1 MKSVLD
7 AVDFGVLLLNK
18 DGTVELA
25 NRWIRE
31 RCASGPLHLGVPLEQ
46 CLGGPIEPRLA
57 HAVRACLDF
66 GNSTRLAQ
74 AFHPMPLPLVR
85 PGDATSQRIRQ
96 AVDVIALK
104 SDGSPQLRCLLQVR
118 DVTPIVQR
126 EQVLRTQARQLGT
139 ELDRITEANREIAR
153 QSASFREIA
162 RLAPVGLFETDPAG
176 LLVYANARSAE
187 MLGLDPEALLGQFW
201 TALFTGIAAAVDS
214 TAQGWQASAT
224 AGVRFGAEFAV
235 DQGGQTN
242 AWMRLES
249 TPLNSDSGLV
259 QGHIFT
265 LVDVTELHEQARR
278 SELRANHDALTGL
291 ANRALF
297 EKRLRYALTLTREEG
312 ASVAVLFIDLDRFK
326 SVNDLYGHH
335 AGDVALKTA
344 ATRIRR
350 SVRADDLVARVG
362 GDEFAVLLMGL
373 EAADT
378 AQRLA
383 KKVEHAVGLPIQIGN
398 GHVRIGA
405 SVGFSLVPPEGT
417 DVHSL
422 LQKAD
427 AEMYRVKRQRSAT
440 NGGATEVAVPA

>member
-1 MKSVLD
+1 MNGVLD
-7 AVDFGVLLLNK
+7 AVDFGVLLVSP

-31 RCASGPLHLGVPLEQ
+31 RCASGPLQMGVPLAQ
-46 CLGGPIEPRLA
+46 CLGGSIEPRLA
-57 HAVRACLDF
+57 QAVRACLDF

-85 PGDATSQRIRQ
+85 PGHTSSQRIKQ
-96 AVDVIALK
+96 AVDVIALRGE
-104 SDGSPQLRCLLQVR
+104 GSTQRRCLLQVR

-153 QSASFREIA
+153 QSARFREIA

-187 MLGLDPEALLGQFW
+187 MLGLDLTALLGQPW
-201 TALFTGIAAAVDS
+201 TALFTGTAAALDS
-214 TAQGWQASAT
+214 TAQRWQDSAT

-235 DQGGQTN
+235 DQGGQTS

-249 TPLNSDSGLV
+249 TPLNSDSGPL

-278 SELRANHDALTGL
+278 SELRANHDALTEL
-291 ANRALF
+291 ANRERF
-297 EKRLRYALTLTREEG
+297 ESRLRDALTLTRVEG
-312 ASVAVLFIDLDRFK
+312 ASVAVMFIDLDRFK
-326 SVNDLYGHH
+326 NINDLYGHH
-335 AGDVALKTA
+335 AGDVVLKTA

-373 EAADT
+373 EGADT

-383 KKVEHAVGLPIQIGN
+383 TKVEQAVGLPIHIGT

-417 DVHSL
+417 DMHSL
-422 LQKAD
+422 LQMAD
-427 AEMYRVKRQRSAT
+427 AEMYRVKRQRSVQRD
-440 NGGATEVAVPA
+440 GATEVAISA